1 MIRRRLIA
9 VLAACALATAA
20 RAQPQPQADPPAPPA
35 PAAEPQV
42 QPSPQPA
49 PQPAPVQQ
57 QPPQAQPQPQPTQPQ
72 PAQQAPFAPQPPVK
86 PPPAREGALFAPFT
100 VRDIRV
106 EGLQRTEP
114 GTVFSYLPVKVG
126 EIMDERKGQAALR
139 ALFATGF
146 FQDVRLEVEDNVLVI
161 FVQERPAIA
170 QIDFSGMKEFDPDTV
185 RKVLREVGMAEGRIF
200 DRGLLESTEQE
211 MKRQYLSRGMYATQI
226 QTTVTPLE
234 RNRVGISIAVTEGDS
249 AKIRGINLVGANV
262 FSEGTLLSEL
272 SLTTPG
278 WLTWYTKSD
287 RYSREKLTGDLEILR
302 SYYQNRGY
310 LDFNVESTQVSITP
324 DRRDIYIT
332 INFVEGDKYT
342 VSKVELSGQLL
353 GLREE
358 LEKLVLLKPGDV
370 FSREQLTATTKAI
383 SDRLGND
390 GYAFANANAIP
401 DLDKEKR
408 TVAFNIVVDPGR
420 RVYVRRIDVAG
431 NNKTRDEVVRR
442 EMRQLEGAYYD
453 ASKIQLSRRR
463 IDRTQYF
470 SEVNVETVAVEGNPD
485 QVDVVYTVKEKAT
498 GALLFG
504 LGFSSVE
511 KLSLSASLTQANIF
525 GTGKFL
531 SLNLAAGTI
540 NQVYSLSYL
549 DPYWTVDGVSQGFD
563 IYRRKTDASSL
574 LTGPYVTDSIG
585 GGIKFGYPVS
595 EIARIDFGLNG
606 ETVKLQVFDT
616 SPLSYISFAQQ
627 FGNEYRYL
635 AGTRDSLIT
644 TRAGTLMRASSE
656 IAGGDLQY
664 WRAGYQHQWYHPLT
678 KDYTFLAAAD
688 FGWAGGLAGRPLP
701 FFKNFFAGGPGSVR
715 GYRPFSLGPK
725 DEFGNSLGGNRKAT
739 GSLEVLFP
747 MPGAAQDPSLRLA
760 AFVDGGNV
768 FQDSFEFARNRYAAG
783 LAFFWSSP
791 FGPLRLS
798 FAQPLNPRPEDSVQR
813 LQFTFGTGF

>member
-1 MIRRRLIA
+1 MRRRLTA
-9 VLAACALATAA
+9 VLAACALAAAAGLA
-20 RAQPQPQADPPAPPA
+20 RAQAQLQTEPPAPP
-35 PAAEPQV
+35 PPPPQAE
-42 QPSPQPA
+42 
-49 PQPAPVQQ
+49 
-57 QPPQAQPQPQPTQPQ
+57 PQAQPPPPPPPQKP
-72 PAQQAPFAPQPPVK
+72 K
-86 PPPAREGALFAPFT
+86 PPPPRETQLFPPFT

-126 EIMDERKGQAALR
+126 EILDEQKGQAALR
-139 ALFATGF
+139 ALYATGF
-146 FQDVRLEVEDNVLVI
+146 FQDVRLEAEDNILVI
-161 FVQERPAIA
+161 FVTERPAIA
-170 QIDFSGMKEFDPDTV
+170 QIDFSGMKEFEPDVV
-185 RKVLREVGMAEGRIF
+185 RKVLRDVGMAEGRIF
-200 DRGLLESTEQE
+200 DRALLESTEQE

-234 RNRVGISIAVTEGDS
+234 RNRVGINIAVTEGET
-249 AKIRGINLVGANV
+249 AKIRGINLVGESV
-262 FSEGTLLSEL
+262 FSESTLLGEF

-287 RYSREKLTGDLEILR
+287 RYQRDKLTGDLETLR
-302 SYYQNRGY
+302 AYYQNRGY
-310 LDFNVESTQVSITP
+310 LDFNIDSTQVSITP

-332 INFVEGDKYT
+332 VNFVEGQKYT
-342 VSKVELSGQLL
+342 VSKVDLSGQLL
-353 GLREE
+353 GLKAE
-358 LEKLVLLKPGDV
+358 LEQLVQLKPGDV
-370 FSREQLTATTKAI
+370 FSRELLAASTKAI

-401 DLDKEKR
+401 ELDKEKQ

-431 NNKTRDEVVRR
+431 NSKTRDEVVRR

-485 QVDVVYTVKEKAT
+485 QVDVVYTVKEKQT

-504 LGFSSVE
+504 IGFSSVE
-511 KLSLSASLTQANIF
+511 KLALSASLTQANIF

-531 SLNLAAGTI
+531 SLNVSSGTI
-540 NQVYSLSYL
+540 NQVYSLSYV
-549 DPYWTVDGVSQGFD
+549 DPYYTVDGVSQGFD
-563 IYRRKTDASSL
+563 IYRRKTDATSL
-574 LTGPYVTDSIG
+574 STGPYATSSFG

-595 EIARIDFGLNG
+595 EIARIDFGVNG
-606 ETVKLQVFDT
+606 ELVELTTFDV
-616 SPLSYISFAQQ
+616 SPISYISFAQQ
-627 FGNEYRYL
+627 FGNEYRYV
-635 AGTRDSLIT
+635 AGTLGWARDTRDSLIT
-644 TRAGTLMRASSE
+644 TRSGTLMRASSE
-656 IAGGDLQY
+656 VAGGDLEY
-664 WRAGYQHQWYHPLT
+664 WRAGYQHQWYYPLT
-678 KDYTFLAAAD
+678 KHFTFLAAAD
-688 FGWAGGLAGRPLP
+688 LGAAGGLGDKPLP
-701 FFKNFFAGGPGSVR
+701 FFKNFFAGGPGTVR
-715 GYRPFSLGPK
+715 GYRPFSLGPQ
-725 DEFGNSLGGNRKAT
+725 DLFGNTLGGNRKAT
-739 GSLEVLFP
+739 GSLEMLFP

-768 FQDSFEFARNRYAAG
+768 FIDTFDFAQSRYSAG

-798 FAQPLNPRPEDSVQR
+798 FAQPLNERPTDQIQR